1 MGLLHI
7 HAQSQ
12 GRLFEVLPEEIE
24 STELVTEEAAS
35 QVILALFDE
44 AIVDDVTIQFTPT
57 TNLGPR
63 DCSIHIQVECAYTS
77 FKLLPCT
84 KEYMQLA
91 ISKSMSSMLKE
102 FFGTVL
108 IESVI
113 VQPSFMEARS

>member
-7 HAQSQ
+7 HAQSR
-12 GRLFEVLPEEIE
+12 GRIFEVLPEEIE
-24 STELVTEEAAS
+24 NTELVTEEAVS

-57 TNLGPR
+57 TSLGQR
-63 DCSIHIQVECAYTS
+63 NCSIHIQVQCAYQS

-91 ISKSMSSMLKE
+91 ISKSMGAILKE
-102 FFGTVL
+102 LFGAVIIDT
-108 IESVI
+108 VI
-113 VQPSFMEARS
+113 VQPSFMEAR